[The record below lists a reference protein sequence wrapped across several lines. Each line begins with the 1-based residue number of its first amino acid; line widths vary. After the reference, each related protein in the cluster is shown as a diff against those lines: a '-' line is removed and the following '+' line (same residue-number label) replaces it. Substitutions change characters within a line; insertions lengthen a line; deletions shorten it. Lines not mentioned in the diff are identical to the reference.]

1 METWQ
6 DRRAVLVVDDDDAV
20 RDLLATVLV
29 DVGYDVRTAPNGRD
43 ALAIAQ
49 RERPDVVVMDVNMPV
64 LDGLSACR
72 RLRDD
77 ARTAS
82 LPVLIMSAH
91 PIGERRLGECRAD
104 RFLRKPFD
112 ITQLVDE
119 IETCVRAST

>member
-1 METWQ
+1 MWR
-6 DRRAVLVVDDDDAV
+6 DVAV
-20 RDLLATVLV
+20 RDLLAAVLV
-29 DVGYDVRTAPNGRD
+29 EVGYDVRTAPNGRD
-43 ALAIAQ
+43 ALASAR

-82 LPVLIMSAH
+82 LPVLIISSQ
-91 PIGERRLGECRAD
+91 PVGERRLAECRAD

-112 ITQLVDE
+112 ITRLVDE
-119 IETCVRAST
+119 IETCVRDSA

>member
-6 DRRAVLVVDDDDAV
+6 DKRAVLVVDDDDAV
-20 RDLLATVLV
+20 RDLLAAVLV

-43 ALAIAQ
+43 ALASAQ

-82 LPVLIMSAH
+82 LPVLIISSQ
-91 PIGERRLGECRAD
+91 PVGEQRLAECRAD

-112 ITQLVDE
+112 PGELKTVVQELL
-119 IETCVRAST
+119 AA

>member
-1 METWQ
+1 M
-6 DRRAVLVVDDDDAV
+6 LVVDDDDAV
-20 RDLLATVLV
+20 RDLLAAVLV
-29 DVGYDVRTAPNGRD
+29 EVGYDVRTAPNGRD
-43 ALAIAQ
+43 ALASAR

-82 LPVLIMSAH
+82 LPVLIMSSH
-91 PIGERRLGECRAD
+91 PVGERLLGECRAD

-112 ITQLVDE
+112 ITRLVDE
-119 IETCVRAST
+119 IETCVRDSA